1 MLKHVALMY
10 TVSWALWAGPARGQ
24 DIPTTDFK
32 EAQRPLDVRERLSA
46 YFQPIGGRI
55 GSFYLYPELEAAGN
69 FTDNIRA
76 TEDDRKSDGWIDAS
90 AGFRL
95 VRPDPVRRLQA
106 EARLGQTV
114 HAQEQNEDR
123 TSLLARLSYRD
134 GPAEAS
140 HLLVSASAARQFVER
155 RDVNDVK
162 EARSPIRFDFLSGD
176 LGYTGRL
183 NRLALEGGV
192 SLRRLDYHDAR
203 RPSGEPI
210 DQDRRDFTRMTV
222 RAQAGY
228 ELSPPV
234 MLLMRGSFS
243 RYDYDFGEGSAA
255 FDPSRDSDRDSNL
268 WRIEGGAGIALTD
281 RLHGSATIGYSR
293 RTFVSQPNPPKNSG
307 GLSFS
312 SELLWLPDPATSFRL
327 EARSDFIESASPA
340 IAGFR
345 TAELQVTAQRSL
357 SRALLLTGD
366 ARLRRLNPIGGGE
379 TRTEYEFG
387 AELTYFLTRRYRLI
401 GSGGVAGRSGGPPN
415 SGFSTAY
422 ARAGVLA
429 TF

>member
-1 MLKHVALMY
+1 MLKHVALMC
-10 TVSWALWAGPARGQ
+10 TASWTLWAGPAQSQ

-55 GSFYLYPELEAAGN
+55 GSFYLYPELRGTAN
-69 FTDNIRA
+69 LTDNVLA
-76 TEDDRKSDGWIDAS
+76 TEDGKESDAWLDAS

-106 EARLGQTV
+106 EARVSQTV
-114 HAQEQNEDR
+114 YAQERREDS
-123 TSLLARLSYRD
+123 TSLLARITYRG
-134 GPAEAS
+134 GPTDAS
-140 HLLVSASAARQFVER
+140 HLQASATAARQFVER

-176 LGYTGRL
+176 VGYTHRL

-203 RPSGEPI
+203 RRSGEAI

-222 RAQAGY
+222 RAQGGY

-234 MLLMRGSFS
+234 MLLVRGSFS
-243 RYDYDFGEGSAA
+243 RYEYDFGERSVG
-255 FDPSRDSDRDSNL
+255 FDPSRDSERDSNL
-268 WRIEGGAGIALTD
+268 WRIEAGAGIALTD
-281 RLHGSATIGYSR
+281 RLHGSGTIGYSR
-293 RTFVSQPNPPKNSG
+293 RTFASQPNPPQNSG
-307 GLSFS
+307 GLSFA
-312 SELLWLPDPATSFRL
+312 SELLWLPNPATSVRL
-327 EARSDFIESASPA
+327 EARSDFIESASPV

-345 TAELQVTAQRSL
+345 TAELRVTAQRSL
-357 SRALLLTGD
+357 SRALLLAGD
-366 ARLRRLNPIGGGE
+366 ASLRKLNPIGGGE
-379 TRTEYEFG
+379 SRTEHELAG
-387 AELTYFLTRRYRLI
+387 ELTYFLSRRYRLF
-401 GSGGVAGRSGGPPN
+401 GSAGIAGRTGGPPD
-415 SGFSTAY
+415 SGFSAVFL
-422 ARAGVLA
+422 RAGILA